1 MNGERIELVCA
12 ADARFLPHIATML
25 LSAIDKSSSLMRVH
39 FLHHD
44 VMTEA
49 VVEPLRNLLARSGAE
64 LCSYGISDDF
74 VRREIGESRPYSY
87 WYRLLFAQLA
97 PSLDKALYLDADII
111 VTDDLTP
118 LWQQDISGYLWGA
131 VCNPLYPS
139 MEPWPLTEL
148 GMPSLARYVNSG
160 VLLMN
165 LQRMRREAVTARFRD
180 YVSAH
185 AHIHCPDQDTINA
198 LYHDRCL
205 LLHPRWNLQTTFY
218 ELPTAS
224 IPVDAIQI
232 REALA
237 RPAVVHFISI
247 SKPWHYLSKHPLR
260 ALYAHYR
267 AQTPWPNYDLE
278 DRNWLNS
285 LLRPLPAVWQYRAFD
300 WIAAVRTLKARL
312 SWLLKNLP
320 PTAR

>member
-1 MNGERIELVCA
+1 MSERIELVCA

-25 LSAIDKSSSLMRVH
+25 LSAIDKCRGPIRVH

-44 VMTEA
+44 AMTDAET
-49 VVEPLRNLLARSGAE
+49 EPLRRMLARKGTE
-64 LCSYGISDDF
+64 LRSYGIADDF
-74 VRREIGESRPYSY
+74 VRRKIGESRPYSY
-87 WYRLLFAQLA
+87 WYRLLFPQLA
-97 PSLDKALYLDADII
+97 PDLDKALYLDADII

-118 LWQQDISGYLWGA
+118 LWTQDLGDHLWGA

-139 MEPWPLTEL
+139 MPPWPLTEL
-148 GMPSLARYVNSG
+148 GLPSLARYVNSG

-165 LQRMRREAVTARFRD
+165 LDRMRCETVSARFRD
-180 YVSAH
+180 YVSAR

-218 ELPTAS
+218 ELPARI
-224 IPVDAIQI
+224 IPVDATQI

-237 RPAVVHFISI
+237 RPAVVHFISV

-267 AQTPWPNYDLE
+267 AQTPWPNYKLE
-278 DRNWLNS
+278 ERTWINRLI
-285 LLRPLPAVWQYRAFD
+285 RPLSSSWQYYAFN
-300 WIAAVRTLKARL
+300 WIAAARVLKARL
-312 SWLLKNLP
+312 SL
-320 PTAR
+320 RRHFE